1 MPANTPNRAYTYPL
15 YTDTQNFPAAIQD
28 LAQDIDADV
37 EAVENQILLSYNQP
51 SAHISAAGQVIPSN
65 VSTTCTFTSED
76 YDNDGMVNLGVNNT
90 RITIQTPGI
99 YVLNGFIRI
108 LGNGNATLSGAGLT
122 LASSG
127 GVIANPALSS
137 KRLDNDKS
145 TSICATTLHIT
156 LAAGDNITMFVRHNN
171 PASVT
176 LDVAELMATRFLT

>member
-15 YTDTQNFPAAIQD
+15 YADTQDFPADIQE
-28 LAQDIDADV
+28 LAEDIDADV
-37 EAVENQILLSYNQP
+37 QAIYNQIQLSYDQP
-51 SAHISAAGQVIPSN
+51 SAYITGAGQVIPSN
-65 VSTTCTFTSED
+65 VSTTCTFTAEF
-76 YDNDGMVNLGVNNT
+76 YDNDAMVDIALFPT
-90 RITIQTPGI
+90 RIQIQTPGV
-99 YVLNGFIRI
+99 YLVCGWIRI
-108 LGNGNATLSGAGLT
+108 QGNGNATLSGAGLT

-145 TSICATTLHIT
+145 TSITAAALHIT

-176 LDVAELMATRFLT
+176 LDDSNLFVTRMLT